1 MILIYVVQSVNLSLL
16 SVLNVRHT
24 LYDDS
29 PRLRHSF
36 ERLLRRKAT
45 CPREPLGAEKAV
57 LAAYLA
63 VINSTDDA

>member
-45 CPREPLGAEKAV
+45 PGAAGR
-57 LAAYLA
+57 
-63 VINSTDDA
+63 